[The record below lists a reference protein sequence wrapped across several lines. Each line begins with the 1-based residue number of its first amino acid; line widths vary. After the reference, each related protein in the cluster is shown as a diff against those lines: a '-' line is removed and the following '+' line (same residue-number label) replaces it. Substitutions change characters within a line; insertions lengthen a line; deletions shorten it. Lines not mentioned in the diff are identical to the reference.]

1 MDINL
6 NAKITSTAHYVPERV
21 MTNFELEKLVE
32 TSDEWIQTRT
42 GISQRHIAA
51 ENEASSDL
59 STRVAEQLLKKRGIS
74 AKEIDIII
82 VSTVTPDHF
91 APSTAALVQNNI
103 GASNAWGFDLSGAC
117 TGYLYGLETGS
128 KFISCGKY
136 KKVMVIGVDTMSS
149 ILDFTDRNTCVLFG
163 DGAGGAILEPT
174 ESGAGIL
181 DSILHMDGSGGG
193 FLHVPG
199 GGSRMPATIE
209 SVNAKQHYIMQD
221 GKKVF
226 RFAVK
231 GMADVS
237 EKILTQ
243 NKLTGDNISLFIPHQ
258 ANKRI
263 IDAAAKR
270 CNISDNKV
278 LINIDRFGNTT
289 AGTIPIAMNEAVETG
304 RIKDGD
310 NILLAAFG
318 AGFTWGSML
327 LKWEEH

>member
-1 MDINL
+1 MQAYGQSYI
-6 NAKITSTAHYVPERV
+6 
-21 MTNFELEKLVE
+21 
-32 TSDEWIQTRT
+32 SDDHFLSIV
-42 GISQRHIAA
+42 GAIAA
-51 ENEASSDL
+51 
-59 STRVAEQLLKKRGIS
+59 I
-74 AKEIDIII
+74 
-82 VSTVTPDHF
+82 
-91 APSTAALVQNNI
+91 VQNNI

-128 KFISCGKY
+128 KFISSAKY

-163 DGAGGAILEPT
+163 DGAGGSILEPT

-181 DSILHMDGSGGG
+181 DSILHMDGSGGD

-237 EKILTQ
+237 EKILAQ

-278 LINIDRFGNTT
+278 FINIDRFGNTT
-289 AGTIPIAMNEAVETG
+289 AGTIPIAMNEAVEAG
-304 RIKDGD
+304 RIKDRD

>member
-1 MDINL
+1 
-6 NAKITSTAHYVPERV
+6 
-21 MTNFELEKLVE
+21 
-32 TSDEWIQTRT
+32 
-42 GISQRHIAA
+42 
-51 ENEASSDL
+51 
-59 STRVAEQLLKKRGIS
+59 
-74 AKEIDIII
+74 
-82 VSTVTPDHF
+82 
-91 APSTAALVQNNI
+91 
-103 GASNAWGFDLSGAC
+103 LSGAC

-136 KKVMVIGVDTMSS
+136 NKVMVIGVDTMSS
-149 ILDFTDRNTCVLFG
+149 ILDFTDRDTCVLFG
-163 DGAGGAILEPT
+163 DGAGGAILEPA
-174 ESGAGIL
+174 EPGAGIF
-181 DSILHMDGSGGG
+181 DSILHMDGAGGG

-226 RFAVK
+226 KFAVK

-237 EKILTQ
+237 EQILAQ
-243 NKLTGDNISLFIPHQ
+243 NNLTGDNISLFIPHQ

-263 IDAAAKR
+263 IDAASKR
-270 CNISDNKV
+270 CNIPDNKV
-278 LINIDRFGNTT
+278 MINIDRFGNTT

-310 NILLAAFG
+310 IILVAAFG

-327 LKWEEH
+327 LKWEAP

>member
-1 MDINL
+1 M

-74 AKEIDIII
+74 AEEIDIII
-82 VSTVTPDHF
+82 VATVTPDHF

-136 KKVMVIGVDTMSS
+136 NKVMVIGVDTMSS
-149 ILDFTDRNTCVLFG
+149 ILDFTDRDTCVLFG

-181 DSILHMDGSGGG
+181 DSILHMDGAGGS

-209 SVNAKQHYIMQD
+209 SVNSKQHYITQD

-226 RFAVK
+226 KFAVK

-237 EKILTQ
+237 EKIMAQ
-243 NKLTGDNISLFIPHQ
+243 NNLTGDSISLFIPHQ

-270 CNISDNKV
+270 LGLPDKKV
-278 LINIDRFGNTT
+278 LINIDKYANTT
-289 AGTIPIAMNEAVETG
+289 AATIPIGIVEAVETK
-304 RIKDGD
+304 RLKKGD
-310 NILLAAFG
+310 NLILASFG
-318 AGFTWGSML
+318 AGFTWGATYI
-327 LKWEEH
+327 KWGMDS

>member
-1 MDINL
+1 
-6 NAKITSTAHYVPERV
+6 
-21 MTNFELEKLVE
+21 MTNFELEKLVD
-32 TSDEWIQTRT
+32 TSDEWIRTRT

-74 AKEIDIII
+74 AEEIDIII
-82 VSTVTPDHF
+82 VATVTPDHF

-136 KKVMVIGVDTMSS
+136 NKVMVIGVDTMSS
-149 ILDFTDRNTCVLFG
+149 ILDFTDRDTCVLFG

-181 DSILHMDGSGGG
+181 DSILHMDGAGGS

-199 GGSRMPATIE
+199 GGSRMPSTIE
-209 SVNAKQHYIMQD
+209 SVNSKQHYITQD

-226 RFAVK
+226 KFAVK

-237 EKILTQ
+237 EKIMAQ
-243 NKLTGDNISLFIPHQ
+243 NNLTGDSISLFIPHQ

-270 CNISDNKV
+270 LGLPDEKV
-278 LINIDRFGNTT
+278 FINIDKYANTT
-289 AGTIPIAMNEAVETG
+289 AATIPIGIVEAVETK
-304 RIKDGD
+304 RLKKGD
-310 NILLAAFG
+310 NLILASFG
-318 AGFTWGSML
+318 AGFTWGATYI
-327 LKWEEH
+327 KWGMEN

>member
-1 MDINL
+1 MDIKL

-21 MTNFELEKLVE
+21 MTNFELEKLVD
-32 TSDEWIQTRT
+32 TSDEWIRTRT

-74 AKEIDIII
+74 AEEIDIII
-82 VSTVTPDHF
+82 VATVTPDHF

-136 KKVMVIGVDTMSS
+136 NKVIGVDTMSS
-149 ILDFTDRNTCVLFG
+149 ILDFTERDTCVLFG

-181 DSILHMDGSGGG
+181 DSILYMDGAGGG
-193 FLHVPG
+193 LLHVPG

-226 RFAVK
+226 KFAVK

-237 EKILTQ
+237 EKIMAQ

-327 LKWEEH
+327 LKWKEH